1 MNVEVYTK
9 GRLNNYEAYG
19 IFDGKGLVVKKGSRV
34 SEKVA
39 KNVNPVVIKMREKVL
54 QGDFT
59 TKENV
64 KFRSPSTA
72 AAFVTG
78 NVSNGYRV
86 WKVEQ
91 GVDLG
96 MYKEKNNGWH

>member
-19 IFDGKGLVVKKGSRV
+19 IFDGKGLVVKKGSKV

-39 KNVNPVVIKMREKVL
+39 KNVNPIVIKMREKVL

-59 TKENV
+59 TKEDV
-64 KFRSPSTA
+64 QFRSPSTA

-78 NVSNGYRV
+78 NVSNGFRV

-91 GVDLG
+91 SVDLG
-96 MYKEKNNGWH
+96 MYKEKNNG

>member
-19 IFDGKGLVVKKGSRV
+19 IFDGKGLVVKKGSKV

-39 KNVNPVVIKMREKVL
+39 KNVNPIVIKLREKVL

-59 TKENV
+59 TKEDV
-64 KFRSPSTA
+64 QFRSPSTA

-78 NVSNGYRV
+78 NVSNGFRV

-96 MYKEKNNGWH
+96 MYKEKNNG

>member
-19 IFDGKGLVVKKGSRV
+19 IFDGKGLVVKKGSKV

-39 KNVNPVVIKMREKVL
+39 KNVNPIVIKMREKVL

-59 TKENV
+59 TKEDV
-64 KFRSPSTA
+64 YFRSPSTA

-78 NVSNGYRV
+78 NVSNGFRV

-96 MYKEKNNGWH
+96 MYKEKNNG